1 MTKKDNTLMWVA
13 GLGLGVYLYSKYKNG
28 SLVIPGLPAPTNTV
42 PGASSGTLLLPP
54 AVASLNVAPVNNA
67 PSANAVNVTNLVP
80 AAVSPSGI
88 PIINPGQSMALNANS
103 TPVTNSAGVP
113 MLFTTAVVKPS
124 YLSLIN
130 GGPEY
135 GGGECL

>member
-1 MTKKDNTLMWVA
+1 MAKKDNTLMWVA
-13 GLGLGVYLYSKYKNG
+13 GAGIAYYLYTQYKNG
-28 SLVIPGLPAPTNTV
+28 TLAIPGLTPATNTA
-42 PGASSGTLLLPP
+42 PGASTGTLALPP
-54 AVASLNVAPVNNA
+54 AVAQLNAAASNA
-67 PSANAVNVTNLVP
+67 PNTNAVNITNLVP

-88 PIINPGQSMALNANS
+88 PVIAPGQSLALNANS

-113 MLFTTAVVKPS
+113 MLFTTSVLKPNYS
-124 YLSLIN
+124 SLA